1 MLNGGTGMTKNV
13 QMSIK
18 MESEL
23 HEQFMAAVAA
33 THTPAAQVVRQLM
46 RKFISLQETPNALTI
61 AAMQSADRGEGTRFE
76 SADSLFKDL
85 GI

>member
-1 MLNGGTGMTKNV
+1 MTKNV

-23 HEQFMAAVAA
+23 HDQFMAAVAKV
-33 THTPAAQVVRQLM
+33 HTPAAQVIRILM
-46 RKFISLQETPNALTI
+46 RKFIAQQEIPNQLTLE
-61 AAMQSADRGEGTRFE
+61 AMQEADRREGIRF
-76 SADSLFKDL
+76 DSSENLFKDL

>member
-1 MLNGGTGMTKNV
+1 MPKDV

-23 HEQFMAAVAA
+23 HEQFMAVAAA

-46 RKFISLQETPNALTI
+46 RQFIMNHETPNPVTLS
-61 AAMQSADRGEGTRFE
+61 AMKEAENAEGTRF
-76 SADSLFKDL
+76 DSTTDLFKDL

>member
-1 MLNGGTGMTKNV
+1 MAKNV

-23 HEQFMAAVAA
+23 HDQFMAVVAA

-46 RKFISLQETPNALTI
+46 RKFIALHEIPNQTTAS
-61 AAMQSADRGEGTRFE
+61 AMQSADRGEGTRFE
-76 SADSLFKDL
+76 SIDGLFKDL
-85 GI
+85 GM

>member
-1 MLNGGTGMTKNV
+1 MSKNV

-23 HEQFMAAVAA
+23 HDEFMAAAA
-33 THTPAAQVVRQLM
+33 ITHTPAAQLVRQLM
-46 RKFISLQETPNALTI
+46 RKFIAQQQQPNAVTI
-61 AAMQSADRGEGTRFE
+61 EAMQAADKGEGTRYS
-76 SADSLFKDL
+76 SANDLFKDL